1 MRPRTPLLTAM
12 AACLSLAAP
21 SARAQSAAADWQTDV
36 AAFAQRVIDL
46 RVAPGMG
53 IAVSRGDSVVWAA
66 GFGVAD
72 METGRAVDA
81 ETAFYIAS
89 STKALTATAVVMKAA
104 RGEIDLAAPIDR
116 YVPGLRFRAPLDAAE
131 VTIADLLSMSDG
143 IEGGGP
149 VVIRTAYSG
158 EFTPALLVEL
168 LADYGPAEDGR
179 AFQYD
184 NLPFNI
190 LGLALDPVDGHGW
203 KAVVAREVLE
213 PLGMERTS
221 ASLSSLDPEAIAM
234 PHAILDAD
242 GWARIPLGKADANL
256 HAAGGH
262 FAAPRDLAR
271 FVAAHASDGMLDGGR
286 VFPAAATRSMR
297 ETHATQDRE
306 FGPFR
311 RFGWG
316 YGWDLGTWNGRTI
329 VHRFG
334 SFAGYRSHMSF
345 EPATRIGVVVLVNG
359 GGPASPA
366 SDLVATYV
374 YERLR
379 EENVPT
385 SPDPRALLELHA
397 GYERKLAE
405 LELDRARAER
415 EAAAALE
422 TRRARQ
428 APLSHPIEH
437 FAGTYRSARL
447 GTMTWRVGDDG
458 LGVEMGVAGSPAE
471 VFDAAKNQ
479 LRVELTGG
487 GSVVSFEF
495 PPAGGPA
502 AALVI
507 HEERFERV
515 GP

>member
-1 MRPRTPLLTAM
+1 MRPRTPLLAAT

-21 SARAQSAAADWQTDV
+21 SARAQSVAPDWSDDV

-46 RVAPGMG
+46 RVAPGLG
-53 IAVSRGDSVVWAA
+53 IAVSRGDRVVWAA

-72 METGRAVDA
+72 MQTGRAVD
-81 ETAFYIAS
+81 EGTAFYIAS
-89 STKALTATAVVMKAA
+89 STKALTATAVVLKAA

-190 LGLALDPVDGHGW
+190 LGLALDPDEPHGW
-203 KAVVAREVLE
+203 KTVVAREVLE

-234 PHAILDAD
+234 PHAIVSAA
-242 GWARIPLGKADANL
+242 GWERIPLGKADANL

-262 FAAPRDLAR
+262 FATPRDLAR
-271 FVAAHASDGMLDGGR
+271 FLAAHASGGLLEGER
-286 VFPAAATRSMR
+286 VFPTAAIESMHA
-297 ETHATQDRE
+297 THATQDRD
-306 FGPFR
+306 FGPFH

-334 SFAGYRSHMSF
+334 SFAGYRSHLSF
-345 EPATRIGVVVLVNG
+345 EPATGIGVVVLVNG

-374 YERLR
+374 YDRLR
-379 EENVPT
+379 EDNVPT
-385 SPDPRALLELHA
+385 SPDPRALMELA
-397 GYERKLAE
+397 AEYERKLAE
-405 LELDRARAER
+405 LEVRRATAER

-428 APLSHPIEH
+428 APLPHPVEDY
-437 FAGTYRSARL
+437 AGTYRSPRL
-447 GTMTWRVGDDG
+447 GTMTWRVGDEG
-458 LGVEMGVAGSPAE
+458 LRVAMGVAGSPAE
-471 VFDAAKNQ
+471 VYDAAKNQ

-487 GSVVSFEF
+487 GTVVAFEF

-502 AALVI
+502 TALVI
-507 HEERFERV
+507 EGERFERI